1 MDLLNLSIM
10 ATLRREGKVIVV
22 EREPL
27 LEVPLFTSNTLYF
40 HFHVHQI
47 VMFSPEVLF
56 ITSCRM
62 SKFSSKPESFGT
74 HTKRKTESRGTI
86 HRIIKNDK
94 TIIPLSQPT

>member
-1 MDLLNLSIM
+1 MDLLNLPIM
-10 ATLRREGKVIVV
+10 AALRREGKVIVV

-40 HFHVHQI
+40 HFHVHQV

-62 SKFSSKPESFGT
+62 SKDSSKPESFGT
-74 HTKRKTESRGTI
+74 HTQKEKQKAGALFTE
-86 HRIIKNDK
+86 
-94 TIIPLSQPT
+94 